1 MAGAVFRVFVV
12 GAVFHACKTEQNS
25 REIFFNPLLKRWLDL
40 RNKSVY
46 DPNFALFFAISTL
59 IFCSLC
65 LLFFVFFSFLFFLLG
80 DYLIKIDDIFCKISS
95 IQSPLRYLDI
105 PYSVLHSPLS

>member
-1 MAGAVFRVFVV
+1 MTQILHYFLRFKFDILLTVLVVF
-12 GAVFHACKTEQNS
+12 C
-25 REIFFNPLLKRWLDL
+25 
-40 RNKSVY
+40 
-46 DPNFALFFAISTL
+46 
-59 IFCSLC
+59 
-65 LLFFVFFSFLFFLLG
+65 FFSFLFFLLG